1 MLVLHT
7 LRDPLCCLYLSV
19 SRTQPEYDIAVPTPS
34 YIPLESGIMEGYK
47 RLEQITLPFGY
58 LKIPL
63 LP

>member
-1 MLVLHT
+1 M
-7 LRDPLCCLYLSV
+7 CCLYLSV